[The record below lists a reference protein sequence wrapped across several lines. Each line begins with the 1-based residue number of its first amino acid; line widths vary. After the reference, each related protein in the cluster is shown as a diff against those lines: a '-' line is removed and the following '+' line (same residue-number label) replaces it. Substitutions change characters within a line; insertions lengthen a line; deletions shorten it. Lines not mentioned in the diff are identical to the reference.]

1 MAKPAKRIKSAAAAY
16 VPQNRDAVI
25 TDIKRIGDLQREA
38 SRLET
43 EMNDAIAEIT
53 EKFAAR
59 IAPIKTDIE
68 TLSKGVQGWCEANR
82 DELTNGGKVK
92 TANLVTG
99 DVSWRVRPP
108 SVSIRGMDAVM
119 ETRSALACNA
129 LFARSRKSTR
139 RRFYWNQKPS
149 QVLPELRLN
158 RELKIFP
165 LFHLNR
171 KPVFNT
177 TINI

>member
-38 SRLET
+38 SRLKT

-119 ETRSALACNA
+119 ETLERLGLQRFIRTKQEINKEAILLEPKAVA
-129 LFARSRKSTR
+129 GVAGITVKSGIED
-139 RRFYWNQKPS
+139 FSIIQFE
-149 QVLPELRLN
+149 QEAG
-158 RELKIFP
+158 I
-165 LFHLNR
+165 
-171 KPVFNT
+171 
-177 TINI
+177 

>member
-59 IAPIKTDIE
+59 IAPLKTDIE

-119 ETRSALACNA
+119 ETLERLGLQRFIRTKQEINKEAILNEPGAVA
-129 LFARSRKSTR
+129 GVAGITVKSGIED
-139 RRFYWNQKPS
+139 FSIIPFEQ
-149 QVLPELRLN
+149 EAG
-158 RELKIFP
+158 
-165 LFHLNR
+165 
-171 KPVFNT
+171 
-177 TINI
+177 

>member
-1 MAKPAKRIKSAAAAY
+1 
-16 VPQNRDAVI
+16 
-25 TDIKRIGDLQREA
+25 
-38 SRLET
+38 
-43 EMNDAIAEIT
+43 EIT

-119 ETRSALACNA
+119 ETLERLGLQRFIRTKQEINKEAILLEPKAVA
-129 LFARSRKSTR
+129 GVAGITVKSGIED
-139 RRFYWNQKPS
+139 FSIIPFEQ
-149 QVLPELRLN
+149 EAG
-158 RELKIFP
+158 I
-165 LFHLNR
+165 
-171 KPVFNT
+171 
-177 TINI
+177 

>member
-1 MAKPAKRIKSAAAAY
+1 
-16 VPQNRDAVI
+16 
-25 TDIKRIGDLQREA
+25 
-38 SRLET
+38 

-119 ETRSALACNA
+119 ETLERLGLQRFIRTKQEINKEAILLEPKAVA
-129 LFARSRKSTR
+129 GVAGITVKSGIED
-139 RRFYWNQKPS
+139 FSIIPFEQ
-149 QVLPELRLN
+149 EAG
-158 RELKIFP
+158 I
-165 LFHLNR
+165 
-171 KPVFNT
+171 
-177 TINI
+177 

>member
-1 MAKPAKRIKSAAAAY
+1 MTKTAKRIKSAAATY

-119 ETRSALACNA
+119 ETLERLGLQRFIRTKQEINKEAILLEPKAVA
-129 LFARSRKSTR
+129 GVAGITVKSGIED
-139 RRFYWNQKPS
+139 FSIIPFEQ
-149 QVLPELRLN
+149 EAG
-158 RELKIFP
+158 I
-165 LFHLNR
+165 
-171 KPVFNT
+171 
-177 TINI
+177 

>member
-1 MAKPAKRIKSAAAAY
+1 MARQAKRIKSAAAAY

-25 TDIKRIGDLQREA
+25 IDIKRIGDLQREA

-59 IAPIKTDIE
+59 IAPLKTDIE

-119 ETRSALACNA
+119 ETLERLGLQRFIRTKQKINKEAILNEPGAVA
-129 LFARSRKSTR
+129 GVAGITVKSGIED
-139 RRFYWNQKPS
+139 FSIIPFEQ
-149 QVLPELRLN
+149 EAG
-158 RELKIFP
+158 I
-165 LFHLNR
+165 
-171 KPVFNT
+171 
-177 TINI
+177 

>member
-59 IAPIKTDIE
+59 LAPIKTDIE

-99 DVSWRVRPP
+99 DVSWRQRPP
-108 SVSIRGMDAVM
+108 SVSIRGVDAVM
-119 ETRSALACNA
+119 ETLERLGLQRFIRTKQEINKEAILLEPKAVA
-129 LFARSRKSTR
+129 GVAGITVKSGIED
-139 RRFYWNQKPS
+139 FSIIPFEQ
-149 QVLPELRLN
+149 EAG
-158 RELKIFP
+158 I
-165 LFHLNR
+165 
-171 KPVFNT
+171 
-177 TINI
+177 

>member
-1 MAKPAKRIKSAAAAY
+1 
-16 VPQNRDAVI
+16 
-25 TDIKRIGDLQREA
+25 KRIGDLQREA

-119 ETRSALACNA
+119 ETLERLGLQRFIRTKQEINKEAILLEPKAVA
-129 LFARSRKSTR
+129 GVAGITVKSGIED
-139 RRFYWNQKPS
+139 FSIIPFEQ
-149 QVLPELRLN
+149 EAG
-158 RELKIFP
+158 I
-165 LFHLNR
+165 
-171 KPVFNT
+171 
-177 TINI
+177 

>member
-59 IAPIKTDIE
+59 IAPLKTDIE

-119 ETRSALACNA
+119 ETLERLGLQRFIRTKQEINKEAILNEPGAVA
-129 LFARSRKSTR
+129 GVAGIAVKSGIED
-139 RRFYWNQKPS
+139 FSIIPFEQ
-149 QVLPELRLN
+149 EAG
-158 RELKIFP
+158 I
-165 LFHLNR
+165 
-171 KPVFNT
+171 
-177 TINI
+177 

>member
-16 VPQNRDAVI
+16 VPQSRDAVVC
-25 TDIKRIGDLQREA
+25 DIRRIGDLQREA
-38 SRLET
+38 ARLET

-53 EKFAAR
+53 EKYASQ
-59 IAPIKTDIE
+59 IAPLKTGIE

-99 DVSWRVRPP
+99 DVSWRQRPP
-108 SVSIRGMDAVM
+108 SVSIRGVDAVM
-119 ETRSALACNA
+119 ETLERLGLQR
-129 LFARSRKSTR
+129 LFARNRKSTR
-139 RRFYWNQKPS
+139 KRFYWNRKRS
-149 QVLPELRLN
+149 QVLPELQLN
-158 RELKIFP
+158 RALKIFL
-165 LFHLNR
+165 LFRLNR

>member
-1 MAKPAKRIKSAAAAY
+1 MAKPAKRIKSAAATY

-99 DVSWRVRPP
+99 DVSWRQRPP
-108 SVSIRGMDAVM
+108 SVSIRGVDAVM
-119 ETRSALACNA
+119 ETLERLGLQRFIRTKQEINKEAILLEPKAVA
-129 LFARSRKSTR
+129 GVAGITVKSGIED
-139 RRFYWNQKPS
+139 FSIIPFEQ
-149 QVLPELRLN
+149 EAG
-158 RELKIFP
+158 I
-165 LFHLNR
+165 
-171 KPVFNT
+171 
-177 TINI
+177 

>member
-1 MAKPAKRIKSAAAAY
+1 
-16 VPQNRDAVI
+16 
-25 TDIKRIGDLQREA
+25 
-38 SRLET
+38 
-43 EMNDAIAEIT
+43 IAEIT

-119 ETRSALACNA
+119 ETLERLGLQRFIRTKQEINKEAILLEPKAVA
-129 LFARSRKSTR
+129 GVAGITVKSGIED
-139 RRFYWNQKPS
+139 FSIIPFEQ
-149 QVLPELRLN
+149 EAG
-158 RELKIFP
+158 I
-165 LFHLNR
+165 
-171 KPVFNT
+171 
-177 TINI
+177 

>member
-1 MAKPAKRIKSAAAAY
+1 KRIKSAAAAY

-99 DVSWRVRPP
+99 DVSWRQRPP
-108 SVSIRGMDAVM
+108 SVSIRGVDAVM
-119 ETRSALACNA
+119 ETLERLGLQRFIRTKQEINKEAILLEPKAVA
-129 LFARSRKSTR
+129 GVAGITVKSGIED
-139 RRFYWNQKPS
+139 FSIIPFEQ
-149 QVLPELRLN
+149 EAG
-158 RELKIFP
+158 I
-165 LFHLNR
+165 
-171 KPVFNT
+171 
-177 TINI
+177 

>member
-59 IAPIKTDIE
+59 IAPLKTDIE

-99 DVSWRVRPP
+99 DVSWRQRPP
-108 SVSIRGMDAVM
+108 SVSIRGVDAVM
-119 ETRSALACNA
+119 ETLERLG
-129 LFARSRKSTR
+129 LQ
-139 RRFYWNQKPS
+139 RFIRTKQ
-149 QVLPELRLN
+149 EIN
-158 RELKIFP
+158 REAILLEPKAVAGVAGITVKSGIEDFSIIP
-165 LFHLNR
+165 FEQEAG
-171 KPVFNT
+171 
-177 TINI
+177 I

>member
-1 MAKPAKRIKSAAAAY
+1 M
-16 VPQNRDAVI
+16 I

-99 DVSWRVRPP
+99 DVSWRQRPP
-108 SVSIRGMDAVM
+108 SVSIRGVDAVM
-119 ETRSALACNA
+119 ETLERLGLQRFIRTKQEINKEAILLEPKAVA
-129 LFARSRKSTR
+129 GVAGITVKSGLED
-139 RRFYWNQKPS
+139 FSIIPFEQEAS
-149 QVLPELRLN
+149 
-158 RELKIFP
+158 I
-165 LFHLNR
+165 
-171 KPVFNT
+171 
-177 TINI
+177 

>member
-1 MAKPAKRIKSAAAAY
+1 M
-16 VPQNRDAVI
+16 I

-119 ETRSALACNA
+119 ETLERLGLQRFIRTKQEINKEAILLEPKAVA
-129 LFARSRKSTR
+129 GVAGITVKSGIED
-139 RRFYWNQKPS
+139 FSIIPFEQ
-149 QVLPELRLN
+149 EAG
-158 RELKIFP
+158 I
-165 LFHLNR
+165 
-171 KPVFNT
+171 
-177 TINI
+177 

>member
-59 IAPIKTDIE
+59 ITPIKTDIE

-99 DVSWRVRPP
+99 DVSWRQRPP
-108 SVSIRGMDAVM
+108 SVSIRGVDAVM
-119 ETRSALACNA
+119 ETLERLG
-129 LFARSRKSTR
+129 LQ
-139 RRFYWNQKPS
+139 RFIRTKQ
-149 QVLPELRLN
+149 EIN
-158 RELKIFP
+158 REAILLEPKAVAGVAGITVKSGIEDFSIIP
-165 LFHLNR
+165 FEQEAG
-171 KPVFNT
+171 
-177 TINI
+177 I

>member
-1 MAKPAKRIKSAAAAY
+1 
-16 VPQNRDAVI
+16 
-25 TDIKRIGDLQREA
+25 
-38 SRLET
+38 
-43 EMNDAIAEIT
+43 MNDAIAEIT

-119 ETRSALACNA
+119 ETLERLGLQRFIRTKQEINKEAILLEPKAVA
-129 LFARSRKSTR
+129 GVAGITVKSGIED
-139 RRFYWNQKPS
+139 FSIIPFEQ
-149 QVLPELRLN
+149 EAG
-158 RELKIFP
+158 I
-165 LFHLNR
+165 
-171 KPVFNT
+171 
-177 TINI
+177 

>member
-1 MAKPAKRIKSAAAAY
+1 MARQAKRIKSAAAAY

-25 TDIKRIGDLQREA
+25 IDIKRIGDLQREA

-59 IAPIKTDIE
+59 IAPLKSDIE

-119 ETRSALACNA
+119 ETLERLGLQRFIRTKQEINKEAILNEPGAVA
-129 LFARSRKSTR
+129 GVAGITVKSGIED
-139 RRFYWNQKPS
+139 FSIIPFEQ
-149 QVLPELRLN
+149 EAG
-158 RELKIFP
+158 I
-165 LFHLNR
+165 
-171 KPVFNT
+171 
-177 TINI
+177 

>member
-59 IAPIKTDIE
+59 IAPLKTDIE

-119 ETRSALACNA
+119 ETLERLGLQRFIRTKQEINKEAILNEPGAVA
-129 LFARSRKSTR
+129 GVAGITVKSGIED
-139 RRFYWNQKPS
+139 FSVIPFEQ
-149 QVLPELRLN
+149 EAG
-158 RELKIFP
+158 I
-165 LFHLNR
+165 
-171 KPVFNT
+171 
-177 TINI
+177 

>member
-1 MAKPAKRIKSAAAAY
+1 
-16 VPQNRDAVI
+16 
-25 TDIKRIGDLQREA
+25 DIKRIGDLQREA

-119 ETRSALACNA
+119 ETLERLGLQRFIRTKQEINKEAILLEPKAVA
-129 LFARSRKSTR
+129 GVAGITVKSGIED
-139 RRFYWNQKPS
+139 FSIIPFEQ
-149 QVLPELRLN
+149 EAG
-158 RELKIFP
+158 I
-165 LFHLNR
+165 
-171 KPVFNT
+171 
-177 TINI
+177 

>member
-1 MAKPAKRIKSAAAAY
+1 M
-16 VPQNRDAVI
+16 

-119 ETRSALACNA
+119 ETLERLGLQRFIRTKQEINKEAILLEPKAVA
-129 LFARSRKSTR
+129 GVAGITVKSGIED
-139 RRFYWNQKPS
+139 FSIIPFEQ
-149 QVLPELRLN
+149 EAG
-158 RELKIFP
+158 I
-165 LFHLNR
+165 
-171 KPVFNT
+171 
-177 TINI
+177 

>member
-59 IAPIKTDIE
+59 IAPLKSDIE

-108 SVSIRGMDAVM
+108 SVSISGMDAVM
-119 ETRSALACNA
+119 ETLERLGLQRFIRTKQEINKEAILNEPGAVA
-129 LFARSRKSTR
+129 GVAGITVKSGIED
-139 RRFYWNQKPS
+139 FSIIPFEQ
-149 QVLPELRLN
+149 EAG
-158 RELKIFP
+158 I
-165 LFHLNR
+165 
-171 KPVFNT
+171 
-177 TINI
+177 

>member
-82 DELTNGGKVK
+82 DKLTNGGKVK

-99 DVSWRVRPP
+99 DVSWRQRPP
-108 SVSIRGMDAVM
+108 SVSIRGVDAVM
-119 ETRSALACNA
+119 ETLERLGLQRFIRTKQEINKEAILLEPKAVA
-129 LFARSRKSTR
+129 GVAGITVKSGIED
-139 RRFYWNQKPS
+139 FSIIPFEQ
-149 QVLPELRLN
+149 EAG
-158 RELKIFP
+158 I
-165 LFHLNR
+165 
-171 KPVFNT
+171 
-177 TINI
+177 

>member
-1 MAKPAKRIKSAAAAY
+1 MARQAKRIKSAAAAY

-25 TDIKRIGDLQREA
+25 IDIKRIGDLQREA

-59 IAPIKTDIE
+59 IAPLKTDIE

-119 ETRSALACNA
+119 ETLERLGLQRFIRTKQEINKEAILNEPGAVA
-129 LFARSRKSTR
+129 GVAGITVKSGIED
-139 RRFYWNQKPS
+139 FSIIPFEQ
-149 QVLPELRLN
+149 EAG
-158 RELKIFP
+158 I
-165 LFHLNR
+165 
-171 KPVFNT
+171 
-177 TINI
+177 